1 MRWVVLG
8 HNCKHAGAAA
18 YEIPAISAI
27 VYENLEAARTLRG
40 QFGYRHDVAQ
50 EGVFRGV
57 R

>member
-1 MRWVVLG
+1 VLG